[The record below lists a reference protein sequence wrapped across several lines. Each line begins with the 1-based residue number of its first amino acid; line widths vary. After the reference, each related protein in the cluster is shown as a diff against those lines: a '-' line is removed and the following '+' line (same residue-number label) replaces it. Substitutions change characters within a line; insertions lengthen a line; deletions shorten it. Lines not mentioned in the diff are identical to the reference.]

1 VSRLGPGDCFGEP
14 SLLRDDLSDPFEQPA
29 SVVAVSNVRTWVL
42 RRNDFRDV
50 LLSGGLSGHCGATP
64 GDSDGPGGSFASLH
78 PPGMDRSLRGAI
90 EPIREGVPEGAAAEE
105 TAGAAPLPRAADGQ
119 EPSSAT
125 TAARATASAGGT
137 AAAGQQDGP
146 TESPTGEN
154 E

>member
-1 VSRLGPGDCFGEP
+1 
-14 SLLRDDLSDPFEQPA
+14 LSDPFEQPA
-29 SVVAVSNVRTWVL
+29 SVVAVSSVRTWVL
-42 RRNDFRDV
+42 RRDDFRDV

-64 GDSDGPGGSFASLH
+64 GDSSSSSSGGAFGSDGPGGSLASLH

-146 TESPTGEN
+146 TERPTGEN